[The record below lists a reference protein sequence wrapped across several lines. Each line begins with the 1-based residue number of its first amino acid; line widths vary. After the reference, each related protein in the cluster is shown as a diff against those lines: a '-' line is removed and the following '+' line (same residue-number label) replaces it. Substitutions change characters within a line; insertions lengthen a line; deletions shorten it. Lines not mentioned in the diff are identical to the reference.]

1 MQLFCNFATMKQNLP
16 QFLIAAPAS
25 GSGKTTVAI
34 GIMAALVR
42 RGMAVQPF
50 KCGPDYIDTKYHSV
64 ACGRPSYNL
73 DLFMSSESHVR
84 QIYAEAS
91 DSADVCVVEGMMGLF
106 DGFLRQQ
113 GSPAH
118 IASTL
123 HLPVILVVDA
133 SHTGYS
139 IAPLLYGM
147 AHYDEA
153 VRVVGVIFNKV
164 GSDRHAQMLREA
176 CSDVG
181 LVCLGCVPRQRQVEA
196 SSRYLGLDF
205 TKQTDTSRL
214 ADMMEEHLDLDL
226 LISITAGEK
235 PHIQSVSSPDVNT
248 VEGRILVAHNA
259 DSFSLI
265 YQRHID
271 LLEKMG
277 KVEYFDPTEDS
288 ELPAD
293 TALLYLPGGYP
304 EQHLE
309 ELYRAERTRKSIHD
323 YAMRGGRII
332 AECGGMMYLCKEIAG
347 DGEAFP
353 MCGVLPYVISNRKAD
368 RKLSLGYRRV
378 VMNGREYRGHE
389 FHYTHFQT
397 PQPPTSATVYDAR
410 GQQMDSP
417 FIIQGNVIASYTH
430 LYWGKSLPDLF
441 LS

>member
-1 MQLFCNFATMKQNLP
+1 MKQNFP

-34 GIMAALVR
+34 GIMAALVH

-50 KCGPDYIDTKYHSV
+50 KCGPDYIDTKYHSM

-73 DLFMSSESHVR
+73 DLFMSSEEHIR
-84 QIYAEAS
+84 QLYAKAS
-91 DSADVCVVEGMMGLF
+91 ERADVSVVEGMMGLF
-106 DGFLRQQ
+106 DGYLRQQ

-118 IASTL
+118 IASTI

-139 IAPLLYGM
+139 VAPLLYGM

-205 TKQTDTSRL
+205 SKQTDTSRL
-214 ADMMEEHLDLDL
+214 ADMMEEHIDLDL
-226 LISITAGEK
+226 LLSITAGEK
-235 PHIQSVSSPDVNT
+235 PQMASVSSPDIHPLN
-248 VEGRILVAHNA
+248 GRILVARNA
-259 DSFSLI
+259 DSFSFI

-271 LLEKMG
+271 LLEKLG
-277 KVEYFDPTEDS
+277 KVEYFDPTEDC

-293 TALLYLPGGYP
+293 TALVYLPGGYP

-309 ELYRAERTRKSIHD
+309 ELRRAERIRKIV
-323 YAMRGGRII
+323 
-332 AECGGMMYLCKEIAG
+332 G

-378 VMNGREYRGHE
+378 VMNGMEYRGHE
-389 FHYTHFQT
+389 FHYTHFQS

-410 GQQMDSP
+410 GQQIDSP
-417 FIIQGNVIASYTH
+417 FIIQGNVIACYTH
-430 LYWGKSLPDLF
+430 LYWEESLPDSL
-441 LS
+441 

>member
-1 MQLFCNFATMKQNLP
+1 MKQNFP

-34 GIMAALVR
+34 GIMAALVH

-50 KCGPDYIDTKYHSV
+50 KCGPDYIDTKYHSM

-73 DLFMSSESHVR
+73 DLFMSSEEHIR
-84 QIYAEAS
+84 QLYAKAS
-91 DSADVCVVEGMMGLF
+91 ERADVSVVEGMMGLF
-106 DGFLRQQ
+106 DGYLRQQ

-118 IASTL
+118 IASTI

-139 IAPLLYGM
+139 VAPLLYGM

-164 GSDRHAQMLREA
+164 GSNRHAQMLREA

-205 TKQTDTSRL
+205 SKQTDTSRL
-214 ADMMEEHLDLDL
+214 ADMMEEHIDLDL
-226 LISITAGEK
+226 LLSITAGEK
-235 PHIQSVSSPDVNT
+235 PQMASVSSPDIHPLN
-248 VEGRILVAHNA
+248 GRILVARNA
-259 DSFSLI
+259 DSFSFI

-271 LLEKMG
+271 LLEKLG
-277 KVEYFDPTEDS
+277 KVEYFDPTEDC

-293 TALLYLPGGYP
+293 TALVYLPGGYP

-309 ELYRAERTRKSIHD
+309 ELRRAERIRKSVYD
-323 YAMRGGRII
+323 YAMKGGRII
-332 AECGGMMYLCKEIAG
+332 AECGGMMYLCKEIVG

-378 VMNGREYRGHE
+378 VMNGMEYRGHE
-389 FHYTHFQT
+389 FHYTHFQS

-410 GQQMDSP
+410 
-417 FIIQGNVIASYTH
+417 H
-430 LYWGKSLPDLF
+430 RLLYPPLLGGVS
-441 LS
+441 S

>member
-1 MQLFCNFATMKQNLP
+1 MKQNFP

-34 GIMAALVR
+34 GIMAALVH

-50 KCGPDYIDTKYHSV
+50 KCGPDYIDTKYHSM

-73 DLFMSSESHVR
+73 DLFMSSEEHIR
-84 QIYAEAS
+84 QLYAKAS
-91 DSADVCVVEGMMGLF
+91 ERADVSVVEGMMGLF
-106 DGFLRQQ
+106 DGYLRQQ

-118 IASTL
+118 IASTI

-139 IAPLLYGM
+139 VAPLLYGM

-164 GSDRHAQMLREA
+164 GSNRHAQMLREA

-205 TKQTDTSRL
+205 SKQTDTSRL
-214 ADMMEEHLDLDL
+214 ADMMEEHIDLDL
-226 LISITAGEK
+226 LLSITAGEK
-235 PHIQSVSSPDVNT
+235 PQMASVSSPDIHPLN
-248 VEGRILVAHNA
+248 GRILVARNA
-259 DSFSLI
+259 DSFSFI

-277 KVEYFDPTEDS
+277 EVEYFDPTEDC

-293 TALLYLPGGYP
+293 TALVYLPGGYP

-309 ELYRAERTRKSIHD
+309 ELRRAERIRKSVYD
-323 YAMRGGRII
+323 YAMKGGRII
-332 AECGGMMYLCKEIAG
+332 AECGGMMYLCKEIVG

-378 VMNGREYRGHE
+378 VMNGMEYRGHE
-389 FHYTHFQT
+389 FHYTHFQS

-410 GQQMDSP
+410 GQQIDSP
-417 FIIQGNVIASYTH
+417 FIIQGNVIACYTH
-430 LYWGKSLPDLF
+430 LYWEESLPDSL
-441 LS
+441 